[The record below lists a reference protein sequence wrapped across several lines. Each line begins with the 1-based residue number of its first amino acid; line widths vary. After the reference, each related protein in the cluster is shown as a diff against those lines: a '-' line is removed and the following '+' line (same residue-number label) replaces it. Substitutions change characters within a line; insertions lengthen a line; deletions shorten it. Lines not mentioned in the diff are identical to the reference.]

1 MKGGPSMLRKMFYI
15 AGVVLLLTACMQA
28 SGSEEIQVIDFPL
41 SVSNVA
47 PAIEKGE
54 LTYGLVS
61 DEPFEGTLN
70 RVFYSGQ
77 PDAEIMQFFDESL
90 LATDE
95 DGVISNDGAATYK
108 LSKDHQTITIR
119 IREGVNWHDGE
130 PVKASDLL
138 YTYEL
143 LGHPDYTGS
152 RYTFVVSSIVG
163 MADYHEGKTDKI
175 TGIKILDD
183 RTLSITFE
191 QATPSILS
199 GIWTAPTPRHYVGD
213 VTSGELTMDELVS
226 SEKIRTSPI
235 GFGPFKVSK
244 IVPGESVL
252 FKRNEQYW
260 RGRPALQ
267 SIVVKVVSTAS
278 VLQALEKGE
287 IDIASIPVDQYDNAR
302 QMAGI
307 EILADIDTSYSYIGF
322 KLGKWD
328 AKKKENVRN
337 PDAKLADKAVR
348 QAMWHAMDND
358 SIGKMLY
365 KGLRFPAT
373 TLIVPVFKAY
383 HDTANKGRPYDPEK
397 ARTLL
402 NQAGYID
409 RDGDGLREDP
419 KGKPFVLTFA
429 SMASGESAELIA
441 QYYIQNWADVGLDV
455 QLLDGRLHEFH
466 SFYERV
472 QKDDPAIDLF
482 QAAWGTGSD
491 PDPEG
496 LWGRSAVFNYT
507 RYVSDENDALLEKG
521 TSEKAFDT
529 DYRVAVYNEWQQLM
543 VDEVP
548 AAPTVYR
555 YALIGVNQ
563 RVVNYTIN
571 GTSPNKYPWRWG
583 VSQ

>member
-1 MKGGPSMLRKMFYI
+1 MWKTIYI
-15 AGVVLLLTACMQA
+15 VGIILLLAACKQ
-28 SGSEEIQVIDFPL
+28 SGDPGEVQVANFPL
-41 SVSNVA
+41 SVSNEA
-47 PAIEKGE
+47 PALENGE
-54 LTYGLVS
+54 LTYGLVA

-95 DGVISNDGAATYK
+95 DGVISNDGAASYH
-108 LSKDHQTITIR
+108 LSEDNKTITLKIKD
-119 IREGVNWHDGE
+119 GVTWHDGE

-163 MADYHEGKTDKI
+163 MSDYHEGKTDKI
-175 TGIKILDD
+175 AGIKVFDD
-183 RTLSITFE
+183 RTISITFE

-213 VTSGELTMDELVS
+213 VTTDEMTMDELVS
-226 SEKIRTSPI
+226 SEKIRTAPI

-252 FKRNEQYW
+252 LERNEHYW

-267 SIVVKVVSTAS
+267 RIVVKVVSTAS
-278 VLQALEKGE
+278 ILKALEKGE
-287 IDIASIPVDQYDNAR
+287 VDIASIPVDQYDNAR
-302 QMAGI
+302 KVDEI

-328 AKKKENVRN
+328 AKKKENVLN
-337 PDAKLADKAVR
+337 PNALLANKTIR
-348 QAMWHAMDND
+348 QAMWHAMDNE

-373 TLIVPVFKAY
+373 TLIVPVFKTY
-383 HDTANKGRPYDPEK
+383 HDAGNEGRPYDPEK
-397 ARTLL
+397 ARALL
-402 NQAGYID
+402 DRAGYTD
-409 RDGDGLREDP
+409 RDGDGFREDP
-419 KGKPFVLTFA
+419 EGKPFVLTFA
-429 SMASGESAELIA
+429 SMASGESADLIA
-441 QYYIQNWADVGLDV
+441 QYYIQNWADVGLNV

-507 RYVSDENDALLEKG
+507 RYTSDKNDELLKKG

-529 DYRVAVYNEWQQLM
+529 DYRVAVYNEWQRLM

-555 YALIGVNQ
+555 YALIGVNR
-563 RVVNYTIN
+563 RVVNYSIDGN
-571 GTSPNKYPWRWG
+571 SPNRYVWRWG